1 MMVSLDE
8 AVGTITAALQSAG
21 VAGNTVV
28 AFLGDNGSGLFSNA
42 PLRGGKET
50 WWEGGI
56 RVPLIWRGPGGSQAA
71 GHMRGP

>member
-28 AFLGDNGSGLFSNA
+28 AFLGDNGSRCSAMRPYAAARKL
-42 PLRGGKET
+42 GGRAAS
-50 WWEGGI
+50 GC
-56 RVPLIWRGPGGSQAA
+56 RSSWRGPGGSQAA
-71 GHMRGP
+71 GHMQGP